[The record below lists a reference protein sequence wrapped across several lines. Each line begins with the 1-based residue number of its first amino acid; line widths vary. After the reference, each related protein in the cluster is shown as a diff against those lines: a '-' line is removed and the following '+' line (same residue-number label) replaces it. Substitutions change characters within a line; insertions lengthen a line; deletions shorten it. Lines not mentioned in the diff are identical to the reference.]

1 MKFMYLGEGSTT
13 IFGHTFKAGEA
24 VEVTDAHAIKKL
36 TQMTALFAH
45 DEEQETPAKVEE
57 APKIL
62 RSEKI
67 VEHVTATEEAPK
79 RRGRPP
85 NATQ

>member
-24 VEVTDAHAIKKL
+24 VEVTDPRAIGKL
-36 TQMTALFAH
+36 KASVLFAH
-45 DEEQETPAKVEE
+45 NEEPEPQPAKAEE
-57 APKIL
+57 PVSQAA
-62 RSEKI
+62 
-67 VEHVTATEEAPK
+67 TAK

>member
-13 IFGHTFKAGEA
+13 IFGHTFKAGEPE
-24 VEVTDAHAIKKL
+24 EVTDERAIGKL
-36 TQMTALFAH
+36 KASVLFAH
-45 DEEQETPAKVEE
+45 DEEPA
-57 APKIL
+57 PGPQGPTGPIGPDP
-62 RSEKI
+62 RSI
-67 VEHVTATEEAPK
+67 IDGTTK

>member
-24 VEVTDAHAIKKL
+24 VEVTDSHAVKKL
-36 TQMTALFAH
+36 AQMTALFAH
-45 DEEQETPAKVEE
+45 DEEPE
-57 APKIL
+57 APAPK
-62 RSEKI
+62 
-67 VEHVTATEEAPK
+67 TEEPAK

>member
-13 IFGHTFKAGEA
+13 VFGLTFKAGEA

-36 TQMTALFAH
+36 KNSVLFAH
-45 DEEQETPAKVEE
+45 NEEVAPAPKVEE
-57 APKIL
+57 Q
-62 RSEKI
+62 
-67 VEHVTATEEAPK
+67 PK

-85 NATQ
+85 NAQN

>member
-13 IFGHTFKAGEA
+13 VFCHTFKVGEA

-36 TQMTALFAH
+36 KASVLFAH
-45 DEEQETPAKVEE
+45 NEE
-57 APKIL
+57 AAPSPAPKAD
-62 RSEKI
+62 EP
-67 VEHVTATEEAPK
+67 AK

-85 NATQ
+85 NAQQ

>member
-24 VEVTDAHAIKKL
+24 VEVTDEHAVKKL
-36 TQMTALFAH
+36 KRMTTLFAH
-45 DEEQETPAKVEE
+45 DEEKAAP
-57 APKIL
+57 APKADEQ
-62 RSEKI
+62 S
-67 VEHVTATEEAPK
+67 K

-85 NATQ
+85 NAQQ